1 MGKNQVD
8 SKKSLKVLVLGD
20 KQVGK
25 SAFIVRYLTRKFIGE
40 YDSSSE
46 FTYEKEVTFAGS
58 KILMTICDS
67 LLPEND
73 KDDVMLK
80 KKLQT
85 SDACIVVY
93 DVTNYRSFVAAKNIA
108 SKIRSSQMNSNSIGV
123 NLIPI
128 LMVATKS
135 DLEHL
140 RQVSTSEGQIATSS
154 IIFCHFAESSS
165 ATCYLQ
171 VQDCFRH
178 LFRLVNAT
186 SLLMMTSQPRRKS
199 STISQVKQKVFSRNK
214 VVNNRP
220 QIPKFAT
227 LRSQPSMTTLPLNS
241 HSKMNPLVTVGD
253 RINSLAT
260 VGERLAHEGCTTP
273 MVECFPFKNFE
284 SLLDDVKS
292 SSLDL
297 LPGND
302 ASSKTLPSGSAP
314 PSRRHRKSA
323 ESDSSST
330 ASSWWRR
337 RKKSSQ
343 EGKSNSVGSRE
354 SSGCESLISLGE
366 LSLPDVDNDAV
377 FSRAEHSKL
386 NRKNLS
392 IDLKNCSDV
401 TDLPCKSAPPMRDFE
416 KVGKHLRFF
425 SGKFPQMMK
434 RREGKGMSLRE
445 TVGEIMKNKRNK

>member
-1 MGKNQVD
+1 M
-8 SKKSLKVLVLGD
+8 
-20 KQVGK
+20 
-25 SAFIVRYLTRKFIGE
+25 
-40 YDSSSE
+40 
-46 FTYEKEVTFAGS
+46 
-58 KILMTICDS
+58 
-67 LLPEND
+67 
-73 KDDVMLK
+73 
-80 KKLQT
+80 
-85 SDACIVVY
+85 
-93 DVTNYRSFVAAKNIA
+93 
-108 SKIRSSQMNSNSIGV
+108 
-123 NLIPI
+123 
-128 LMVATKS
+128 
-135 DLEHL
+135 
-140 RQVSTSEGQIATSS
+140 
-154 IIFCHFAESSS
+154 
-165 ATCYLQ
+165 
-171 VQDCFRH
+171 
-178 LFRLVNAT
+178 
-186 SLLMMTSQPRRKS
+186 
-199 STISQVKQKVFSRNK
+199 KQKVFSRNK

-445 TVGEIMKNKRNK
+445 TVGEIMKNKKNK